1 MTQGAAGEHSPAGA
15 AGDIPA
21 TRSSL
26 RCAAPRLCC
35 LPGCPSR
42 PHRPHPLPHPLPLR
56 LGPRHRRCR
65 CLRHSRRRFPP
76 PHPLRRRRL
85 RCSRHHRRPPQ
96 LSLAHLPHTTA
107 ALRASPHAASA
118 PPRPH
123 DDLPPRP
130 PRVSDLWPCSARGD
144 SAPPSRARRPRP
156 RHLPPR
162 RHPHRRR
169 RRRPRHRHRPR
180 RPLHR
185 PRRRRPLRLPRLLH
199 RLRRRALRHQA
210 APPPSPPPPSPPPSP
225 PPPSPPPPSPP
236 PPSPPPPSPPPP
248 SPPPPSPPPPSPPP
262 PSPPPPSPPPPSP
275 PPPSPPPPSPPPPS
289 PPPPSPPPPS
299 PPRCQRSRRATRQ
312 RLAAGRASPVR
323 AGGGGGTLRVAGEL
337 LAGRRRVSTQI
348 MGRLS
353 GVRPGARVARG
364 EGGALGALAAVK
376 PLRVGAG
383 WPRASGGCG
392 AALGPPDGPWWPVW
406 RS

>member
-1 MTQGAAGEHSPAGA
+1 MRRPLPVGLSPRSGRSFAPAVIHPLDSSASRRGLRGHSRWPRGRRGITLPPEQRVVLPLLA
-15 AGDIPA
+15 
-21 TRSSL
+21 RVL

-56 LGPRHRRCR
+56 LGPRHCRCR

-96 LSLAHLPHTTA
+96 LSLAHLPHTPT

-162 RHPHRRR
+162 RHPHRR
-169 RRRPRHRHRPR
+169 
-180 RPLHR
+180 
-185 PRRRRPLRLPRLLH
+185 
-199 RLRRRALRHQA
+199 LRRHHPAALATASVQWWHGARRTTCR
-210 APPPSPPPPSPPPSP
+210 SYRLWSG
-225 PPPSPPPPSPP
+225 
-236 PPSPPPPSPPPP
+236 
-248 SPPPPSPPPPSPPP
+248 
-262 PSPPPPSPPPPSP
+262 
-275 PPPSPPPPSPPPPS
+275 
-289 PPPPSPPPPS
+289 
-299 PPRCQRSRRATRQ
+299 RRRSRR
-312 RLAAGRASPVR
+312 
-323 AGGGGGTLRVAGEL
+323 
-337 LAGRRRVSTQI
+337 
-348 MGRLS
+348 
-353 GVRPGARVARG
+353 
-364 EGGALGALAAVK
+364 
-376 PLRVGAG
+376 
-383 WPRASGGCG
+383 
-392 AALGPPDGPWWPVW
+392 
-406 RS
+406 